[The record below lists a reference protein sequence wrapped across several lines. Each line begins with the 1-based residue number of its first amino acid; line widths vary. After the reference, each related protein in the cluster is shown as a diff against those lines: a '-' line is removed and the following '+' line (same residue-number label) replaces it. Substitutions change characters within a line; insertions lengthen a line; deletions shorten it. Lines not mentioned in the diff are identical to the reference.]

1 MMKKIAVALLLMTF
15 VVSSCQ
21 RKEVDR
27 LKQENEKLQL
37 TVQQREDDINSMI
50 SILNE
55 IEENLTNVRAREE
68 RLLKISSTTENK
80 TNKVDDIKQE
90 IMAIDELMRKN
101 RENLELL
108 SQRLKTTTG
117 ENQQLEKMIANLN
130 SVVESKDLEIQTLLA
145 DMEDMNLQINDLY
158 STVTDLKVDQAEKEI
173 TIDQQDKALHRG
185 YYLIGLR
192 KEMREQGILI
202 RSGGFLGLGKVD
214 KLADNLD
221 PSQFTM
227 IDIRENTVFPIDAE
241 KINLLTVHP
250 SDSYLIRNSE
260 DGKRVTSFEITRVE
274 DFWKASRF
282 LVLSLD

>member
-1 MMKKIAVALLLMTF
+1 MKKIAVALLLMTF